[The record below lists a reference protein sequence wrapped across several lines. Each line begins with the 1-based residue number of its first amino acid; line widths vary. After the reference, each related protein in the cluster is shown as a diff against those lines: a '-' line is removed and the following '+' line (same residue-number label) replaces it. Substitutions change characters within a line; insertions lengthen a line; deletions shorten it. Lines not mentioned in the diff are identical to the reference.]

1 MKKIFI
7 FLFALFI
14 TSSNASEGIYFID
27 VDFLFKNSNYGKQ
40 IINKLENLNK
50 QNTSEL
56 KIKENELKDL
66 ENNISKQKN
75 IISTEEL
82 NKKIDELKIK
92 IAAFNSEKKNK
103 TDDFNKFK
111 NNQLNNFF
119 KEISPLLEE
128 FMKKNSIKILLD
140 RKNIFI
146 ADSDYDITIKI
157 LEYLNTKL

>member
-1 MKKIFI
+1 MKKILI
-7 FLFALFI
+7 FLFAFFI
-14 TSSNASEGIYFID
+14 TSSNATEGIYFID

-40 IINKLENLNK
+40 IINKLESLNK
-50 QNTSEL
+50 QNISEL

-66 ENNISKQKN
+66 ENNISKKKN

-82 NKKIDELKIK
+82 KSKVDDLKIK
-92 IAAFNSEKKNK
+92 IATFNSEKKNK
-103 TDDFNKFK
+103 TNDFNKIK
-111 NNQLNNFF
+111 NNELNNFF
-119 KEISPLLEE
+119 KKISPLLEE

-146 ADSDYDITIKI
+146 ADSNYDITMKI